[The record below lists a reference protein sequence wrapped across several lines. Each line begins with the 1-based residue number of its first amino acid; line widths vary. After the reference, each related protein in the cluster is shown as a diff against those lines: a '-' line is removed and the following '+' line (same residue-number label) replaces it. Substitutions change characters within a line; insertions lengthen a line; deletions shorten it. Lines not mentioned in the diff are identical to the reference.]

1 MPIVQSAFGERDRA
15 ERRESMSVEEAMA
28 RFERMAFAQFLSV
41 RVAQVSHEPLCSAV
55 S

>member
-1 MPIVQSAFGERDRA
+1 MPIVRSAFGERNGL
-15 ERRESMSVEEAMA
+15 ERGVSVSVEEAMA